1 MMKKILL
8 VAASCVLFFSTANAQ
23 KYISLGPVISFGH
36 SGLTNGKYFD
46 GMNDAQLK
54 SKFHPSFTAGI
65 SAIYAKNPHW
75 GFGGELLYEQLGFT
89 KNIVIK
95 PTSVIEPWLVTPLD
109 YDQTKDV
116 SYIRIPLRVYYF
128 FGQYKQKVRPKV
140 YAGPSFGFKL
150 AENNKLEGNDDY
162 TKTWI
167 SSAGEK
173 SFPNPE
179 FNTFDLGLQV
189 GVGANI
195 TLGKAVWLNADINYY
210 QGFLDAMTNT
220 DIHFTNQ
227 NGTEVILQ
235 NGTNWNQNLR
245 LQVGVLFGLGRLK
258 K

>member
-1 MMKKILL
+1 MIKKILL
-8 VAASCVLFFSTANAQ
+8 TAVSFALFFSVANAQ

-36 SGLTNGKYFD
+36 SGVTNGKYLD
-46 GMNDAQLK
+46 GMNDVQLK

-75 GFGGELLYEQLGFT
+75 GFGGELLYEQSGFT
-89 KNIVIK
+89 KNIKYDKGVQPGPGMWI
-95 PTSVIEPWLVTPLD
+95 SPLD
-109 YDQTKDV
+109 YDQIKNL

-140 YAGPSFGFKL
+140 YAGPSFGFKISGS
-150 AENNKLEGNDDY
+150 NQLEGNDVF
-162 TKTWI
+162 
-167 SSAGEK
+167 SSDAIQMLGEK
-173 SFPNPE
+173 AFPNPE

-189 GVGANI
+189 GAGANI

-210 QGFLDAMTNT
+210 QGFLDALKNSNLSTTMP
-220 DIHFTNQ
+220 
-227 NGTEVILQ
+227 

-258 K
+258 KK

>member
-1 MMKKILL
+1 MIKKILL
-8 VAASCVLFFSTANAQ
+8 AAASCTLFFNTANAQ

-36 SGLTNGKYFD
+36 SGVSNGKYFD
-46 GMNDAQLK
+46 DMNDAHLK

-89 KNIVIK
+89 KNIIFK
-95 PTSVIEPWLVTPLD
+95 PASAIEPWLVTPLD

-128 FGQYKQKVRPKV
+128 FGKYKQKVRPKV

-150 AENNKLEGNDDY
+150 AGNNKLKGNDDI
-162 TKTWI
+162 TKNWI
-167 SSAGEK
+167 NGGSKDA
-173 SFPNPE
+173 FPNPE

-189 GVGANI
+189 GAGANI

-210 QGFLDAMTNT
+210 QGFLDAMKDKEHPNT
-220 DIHFTNQ
+220 MK
-227 NGTEVILQ
+227 